1 VTSRSAPPR
10 PSSLLE
16 VFFVA
21 LRLGC
26 TSFGGPIAHLG
37 YFRTEYVVR
46 RRWLD
51 DATYAEI
58 VALCQ
63 SLPGPTSSEVGIA
76 VGLLRAG
83 PAGAFLAWLGFTL
96 PSAVALV
103 LFALFVDRLGAEAAG
118 PIHGLSIVAVAVVAL
133 AVWSMARALAW
144 DFLRA
149 PIAIAS
155 AAVVLAFPTASTQIA
170 VIVIAGVAGW
180 ALLRSPAVVA
190 PLRVAVPIGR
200 RVAVAC
206 AALYLTLLVA
216 LPLARVTVQSGEVA
230 LFDSFYRSGA
240 LVFGGGHV
248 VLPLLQAEV
257 VPPGWVTQEQF
268 LAGYGA
274 AQAVPGPL
282 FTFAAY
288 LGTVITPTAFGNEPL
303 QIIDLFTTWPPSG
316 PLGAAIALV
325 AIFLPAFLLVFA
337 ALPSWGVLRT
347 RADAQ
352 AALRGINAA
361 VVGIL
366 LAALITPVATNAI
379 RGPVDAV
386 FALGALAMLLGKV
399 PPWFVVVTIAAI
411 ASLLR

>member
-1 VTSRSAPPR
+1 MTSRSAPPR
-10 PSSLLE
+10 PSSPLE
-16 VFFVA
+16 IFLVA

-51 DATYAEI
+51 EATYAEL

-63 SLPGPTSSEVGIA
+63 SLPGPTSSQVGIA
-76 VGLLRAG
+76 TGLLRG
-83 PAGAFLAWLGFTL
+83 GSVGAFLAWLGFTL
-96 PSAVALV
+96 PSAAALV
-103 LFALFVDRLGAEAAG
+103 VFAVSVERLGGQAAG
-118 PIHGLSIVAVAVVAL
+118 PIHGLNLVAVAVVAL

-144 DFLRA
+144 DVLRA
-149 PIAIAS
+149 PIALAA
-155 AAVVLAFPTASTQIA
+155 AAVLLAFPTALTQVG
-170 VIVIAGVAGW
+170 VIVTAGIAGW
-180 ALLRSPAVVA
+180 ALLRAPAVVA
-190 PLRVAVPIGR
+190 PAGVRVPIGR
-200 RVAVAC
+200 RVAFAC
-206 AALYLTLLVA
+206 AALFLALLIV
-216 LPLARVTVQSGEVA
+216 LPLARVTAPTGEIA

-257 VPPGWVTQEQF
+257 VPPGWVTQEHF

-288 LGTVITPTAFGNEPL
+288 LGAVIAPVPANGGL
-303 QIIDLFTTWPPSG
+303 AAWPPG
-316 PLGAAIALV
+316 GAPGAVLALV
-325 AIFLPAFLLVFA
+325 AVFLPSFLVVFA
-337 ALPSWGVLRT
+337 ALPSWGVLRA

-366 LAALITPVATNAI
+366 LAALITPIATSAI
-379 RGPVDAV
+379 RGPVDAA
-386 FALGALAMLLGKV
+386 FALAAVAMLLGKL
-399 PPWFVVVTIAAI
+399 PPWFVVITIAAI